1 MAKTPIFKG
10 AGVAIVTPFKGNKQE
25 SVDYDKLGELIDF
38 QIAGGTDALVICGT
52 TGEASTM
59 PDEEHLSVIE
69 YAVKKTA
76 GRIPVIAG
84 AGSNDTVHA
93 IKLSQR
99 AEELGADGLLSVT
112 PYYNKTT
119 QAGLIKHF
127 EAICGS
133 VSIPVILYNVPGR
146 TGMNINPETLE
157 KLCKIPNVNAIKECN
172 LNQVSDVKAICG
184 DELNIYSGEDGQV
197 SMMMGAGACGVISV
211 VSNVY
216 PKVMHDIV
224 AKYLA
229 GDVAGSWE
237 LQSKC
242 QKLVKAL
249 FCEVNPIPVK
259 EAMNI
264 LGYNV
269 GPCRMPLCDMQPEN
283 RAKLEKALKEFQ
295 A

>member
-10 AGVAIVTPFKGNKQE
+10 AGVAIVTPFKGVDRE
-25 SVDYDKLGELIDF
+25 VVDYDKLGELIEF
-38 QIAGGTDALVICGT
+38 QIQGGTYAIIICGT

-84 AGSNDTVHA
+84 AGSNETRHA
-93 IKLSQR
+93 IKLSQK

-119 QAGLIKHF
+119 QAGLIGHF
-127 EAICGS
+127 SAICES

-146 TGMNINPETLE
+146 TGMNINPDTLE

-172 LNQVSDVKAICG
+172 LNQVSDVKAACG

-197 SMMMGAGACGVISV
+197 SLMMGAGACGVISV
-211 VSNVY
+211 VSNIF
-216 PKVMHDIV
+216 PQVMHDIV

-259 EAMNI
+259 EALNI
-264 LGYNV
+264 MGYNV
-269 GPCRMPLCDMQPEN
+269 GGCRMPLCDMQPEN
-283 RAKLEKALKEFQ
+283 RAKLEKAIREFQ

>member
-10 AGVAIVTPFKGNKQE
+10 AGVAIVTPFKGTNQE
-25 SVDYDKLGELIDF
+25 SVDFDKLGELIDF
-38 QIAGGTDALVICGT
+38 QIKGGTDAIVICGT

-59 PDEEHLSVIE
+59 PDDEHLSVIE

-76 GRIPVIAG
+76 GRVPVIAG

-119 QAGLIKHF
+119 QSGLIKHF

-146 TGMNINPETLE
+146 TGMNINPDTLE

-197 SMMMGAGACGVISV
+197 SMMMGAGACGVMINHCEKPMSLPQIKDTIKRARELV
-211 VSNVY
+211 FNET
-216 PKVMHDIV
+216 HIRNFTV
-224 AKYLA
+224 ATTDKFA
-229 GDVAGSWE
+229 RFGVD
-237 LQSKC
+237 
-242 QKLVKAL
+242 
-249 FCEVNPIPVK
+249 
-259 EAMNI
+259 
-264 LGYNV
+264 NV
-269 GPCRMPLCDMQPEN
+269 GL
-283 RAKLEKALKEFQ
+283 
-295 A
+295 

>member
-10 AGVAIVTPFKGNKQE
+10 AGVAIVTPFKGPKQE
-25 SVDYDKLGELIDF
+25 SVDFDKLGELIDF
-38 QIAGGTDALVICGT
+38 QIAEGTDALVICGT

-59 PDEEHLSVIE
+59 PDAEHLSVIE

-84 AGSNDTVHA
+84 AGSNDTRHA
-93 IKLSQR
+93 IALSQE
-99 AEELGADGLLSVT
+99 AEALGADGLLSVT

-119 QAGLIKHF
+119 QAGLVEHF
-127 EAICGS
+127 RAICES

-146 TGMNINPETLE
+146 TGMNINPETLGT
-157 KLCKIPNVNAIKECN
+157 LCQIPNVNAIKECN
-172 LNQVSDVKAICG
+172 LNQVSDVKAVCG

-197 SMMMGAGACGVISV
+197 SMLMGAGGCGVISV
-211 VSNVY
+211 VSNIY

-229 GDVAGSWE
+229 GDVQGSWA

-242 QKLVKAL
+242 QKLIKAL

-259 EAMNI
+259 EALNI
-264 LGYNV
+264 LGYEV
-269 GPCRMPLCDMQPEN
+269 GSCRMPLCDMQPEN
-283 RAKLEKALKEFQ
+283 RAKLEKALRDFQ